1 MRFNATTKITTAM
14 IYLGTFFLSVLSFFT
29 TLYGMLIMV
38 PWPLAIIG
46 ASGIQIAILGIAWN
60 LIRIHEGRWKYVLV
74 FCVAS
79 SFSIFFSYANF
90 DMNIKSNVRPNDVR
104 NAYYEPAKSTL
115 AEYSN
120 QGKKAVLAGRYQVD
134 RVANLI
140 KLEEE
145 KGWATVSDEGSQDK
159 FVQSIID
166 GARRTVESWK
176 NSQGSDYR
184 QGKGRGII
192 TSYLESR
199 MALARENYASL
210 TRYNETVDSLGY
222 LLKSNLPVE
231 RQFDIV
237 NKAYVNFPSGEIA
250 SVYFD
255 NNPISLSKPPSL
267 AAYAEQAESR
277 QQALMMVI
285 NDLYAMDGLT
295 FVALVLA
302 ISVDIIVMLMALAGG
317 YAVQNM
323 DYLME
328 RLEEDTASR
337 LKTVTLDDPKQF
349 GDTLD
354 SNLARYRKATQ
365 YSLDI
370 VKVMA
375 EYKAAREGLK
385 NALRKKAKQLKNS
398 PPILEPLEAS
408 KQVAQTVA
416 AEQTAPAY
424 SVAQAIMPADLKK
437 NIDKGLP
444 FKNILKTISS
454 TTIHLAE
461 KASQLFKRI
470 IQTSTSKAAK
480 PNSRLA
486 LKKKSVVTMKNSIN
500 STRPVAAKRFQSG
513 FIMSNATRNLAP
525 KRRIVGLIETI
536 KSKKNA
542 LVGWGKK

>member
-1 MRFNATTKITTAM
+1 MRINATTKITTAM
-14 IYLGTFFLSVLSFFT
+14 IYLGTFLLSVLSFFT

-60 LIRIHEGRWKYVLV
+60 LIRIHEGRWKYVMV

-90 DMNIKSNVRPNDVR
+90 DMNIKSHVRPNDVR

-134 RVANLI
+134 RITNLI

-166 GARRTVESWK
+166 GARRTIESWK
-176 NSQGSDYR
+176 SSQGSDYR

-199 MALARENYASL
+199 MALARENYNSL
-210 TRYNETVDSLGY
+210 ARYNETVDSLGY

-231 RQFDIV
+231 HQFDIV

-250 SVYFD
+250 SIYFD
-255 NNPISLSKPPSL
+255 NNPISLPKPPSL
-267 AAYAEQAESR
+267 AAYAEQAENR

-285 NDLYAMDGLT
+285 NDLYVMDGLT
-295 FVALVLA
+295 FVALFLA
-302 ISVDIIVMLMALAGG
+302 VSVDLIVMLMALAGG

-323 DYLME
+323 DFLME
-328 RLEEDTASR
+328 RLEGDAASR
-337 LKTVTLDDPKQF
+337 IKTVSLDDSKQF

-354 SNLARYRKATQ
+354 GNLARYRKGTQ
-365 YSLDI
+365 YSLDVI
-370 VKVMA
+370 KIMA

-385 NALRKKAKQLKNS
+385 NALRKKAQQLKKS
-398 PPILEPLEAS
+398 PPVLEPLES
-408 KQVAQTVA
+408 TKQSAQTVA
-416 AEQTAPAY
+416 NEQSIPTHSANTAKLKAE
-424 SVAQAIMPADLKK
+424 SKK
-437 NIDKGLP
+437 NLD
-444 FKNILKTISS
+444 ISS
-454 TTIHLAE
+454 QLKCALKAIGSKTIHLGE
-461 KASQLFKRI
+461 RASKLFKSI
-470 IQTSTSKAAK
+470 FQTMPPKATR
-480 PNSRLA
+480 PNSRLV
-486 LKKKSVVTMKNSIN
+486 LKKKSLAAMNKSFNLS
-500 STRPVAAKRFQSG
+500 RPVATGRYQSRF
-513 FIMSNATRNLAP
+513 NLA
-525 KRRIVGLIETI
+525 KSKTNVSSKHRIIGLMDTI
-536 KSKKNA
+536 KSKKDA
-542 LVGWGKK
+542 LIGWGKK